1 MQEETENESQWEKTI
16 SPTHLQCLYQF
27 CISFLFFIL
36 AVVLHVW
43 SSDQAPTADS
53 APLYRWLSP
62 PAVCTALLEL
72 TEWLGTLAGIQISA
86 CLLCIHFSWALQL
99 WGRSRGSGCC
109 PPSLCNHKH
118 RLALIYFKHTHI
130 QSPTRFFII
139 HFQLRCASSI
149 ITYWLHTSLDH
160 H

>member
-1 MQEETENESQWEKTI
+1 MKVNERK
-16 SPTHLQCLYQF
+16 PYL
-27 CISFLFFIL
+27 
-36 AVVLHVW
+36 LHIRSVYINFASLSYFSYLLLCYFW
-43 SSDQAPTADS
+43 SLDQAPTADS

-118 RLALIYFKHTHI
+118 GLALISFKHTH
-130 QSPTRFFII
+130 SLLII

-149 ITYWLHTSLDH
+149 ITYRLHTSLDH